1 MARVVAQVPGSASTQ
16 IALEAV
22 IVIVLY
28 GAPPAPLTTVA
39 VVNLIGKLV
48 GVWPSTKLFA
58 MADVQVTEPALV
70 ATRVDINVKA
80 RNIILFILTCARQ
93 EKEQEIVTNLTKTI
107 DP

>member
-1 MARVVAQVPGSASTQ
+1 
-16 IALEAV
+16 
-22 IVIVLY
+22 
-28 GAPPAPLTTVA
+28 
-39 VVNLIGKLV
+39 
-48 GVWPSTKLFA
+48 